1 MYTAYTYLITHKPTN
16 KLYYGV
22 RHSVNRKQMDP
33 KQDLWVDYFTSS
45 KVVHNLIE
53 EYGKE
58 TFDIKID
65 QMFDTA
71 EEAIA
76 YEEEYLKNNLTEQYL
91 NGNINGA
98 VLPRQEYFD
107 KISEYHKGKPKSEEH
122 KRKLSEAQKGIPRP
136 YTQTPEY
143 RAKMSAIMQGEG
155 NPMFNKKHTLETK
168 QKISEKNRGNSAWN
182 KGKTMWTEE
191 QRESISKRNKGSKR
205 PQSAIDAAAEKNK
218 GKKRP
223 VQTCP
228 HCGNVVAANTY
239 ARWHGDRCKNL

>member
-122 KRKLSEAQKGIPRP
+122 KRKISESNKGISSTWNSR
-136 YTQTPEY
+136 PEY
-143 RAKMSAIMQGEG
+143 RAKMSAIMKGEG
-155 NPMFNKKHTLETK
+155 NGMFNKKHTEESK
-168 QKISEKNRGNSAWN
+168 RKMSESSKGKPAWN
-182 KGKTMWTEE
+182 KGIPISEE
-191 QRESISKRNKGSKR
+191 QRAK
-205 PQSAIDAAAEKNK
+205 QSAKMKGRKMDPEVVARRAAAQR

-223 VQTCP
+223 TRTCP
-228 HCGNVVAANTY
+228 HCDKTVAVNTY
-239 ARWHGDRCKNL
+239 ARWHGDRCHR